1 MQKPEAAQSN
11 DPATAGFQHA
21 DTTAC
26 ASGSSLDAAAFVALE
41 PGSVAT
47 TRLCVLKSGDTFIVN
62 DLFGD
67 IGGNNDG
74 LFVNDTRVLSQL
86 RLTLGGRAPLLLS
99 GSVSSDNTA
108 FTAHLTNHPLP
119 QADGAAAAPE
129 GVVHIQRLRVVSG
142 TILSEAITL
151 TNYGNSDL
159 LVPLSISFASD
170 FRDMFEVRGAARLK
184 HGVVQA
190 ARVDDDAVTLSY
202 MGLDHSEREVRLN
215 FAPTPDRLTA
225 ERADFSIPL
234 PSAAC
239 ISIYLAISITVHLQS
254 APSRDVQSVQ
264 VPDLASASQP
274 QPQPPVAA
282 PESSL
287 ATSQTIARGVG
298 RAAVR
303 SALLDAHRVMR
314 KRRQVAARVRSNNP
328 LFNAWLDRSIAD
340 LGLLT
345 TDLESGPYPYAGI
358 PWFSTPF
365 GRDAVITSMQ
375 TLWMQPALARGVLRF
390 LAQHQAHEDSAFRD
404 AAVGKIMHE
413 TRKSEMA
420 STGEVPFALYY
431 GGVDTTPLFVVLAGS
446 YATRT
451 GDTALIDELW
461 PALERAAQWV
471 AKVCDH
477 NRFGLLDYQRGS
489 DSGLSNQGWK
499 DSQDSVFHADGRFP
513 DGPIALVEVQAYACA
528 AFDTMAHLAA
538 IRGAPDAAARYA
550 MRAATLR
557 ERVETLYWMPE
568 EKFYGI
574 ALDGQGELC
583 SVLASNAGH
592 LLAFGLPTRERGA
605 AVARHLESTLFHTG
619 WGVRTLAAG
628 QTHFNPMSYHNGSVW
643 PHDTA
648 LCARGL
654 ARYGDKAGAVRLL
667 EALFEAAVHF
677 EMRLPELFCGFTR
690 RRGEPPT
697 SYPVACLPQAWAAGS
712 PFMMLEAC
720 LGITIN
726 AANRE
731 IRIEQPALPAGIDWL
746 EISNLAVG
754 DRIVQI
760 RFQRVS
766 GQVVPSV
773 DHDGVRVVVML

>member
-1 MQKPEAAQSN
+1 MHKPETATPDASPAAHPDS
-11 DPATAGFQHA
+11 
-21 DTTAC
+21 
-26 ASGSSLDAAAFVALE
+26 AAAVQGSATHTPESAAFIALE
-41 PGSVAT
+41 PAREAAK
-47 TRLCVLKSGDTFIVN
+47 RLCVLKSGDTFIVN

-67 IGGNNDG
+67 IGGGDDG

-86 RLTLGGRAPLLLS
+86 RLTLGGRVPLLLS

-119 QADGAAAAPE
+119 QPEGGVTAPE
-129 GVVHIQRLRVVSG
+129 GVVHIQRLRVISG

-151 TNYGNSDL
+151 TNYGSCDL
-159 LVPLSISFASD
+159 QVPLSISFASD
-170 FRDMFEVRGAARLK
+170 FRDMFEVRGTTRLK
-184 HGVVQA
+184 HGTVQA
-190 ARVDDDAVTLSY
+190 AQVDGSGVTLSY
-202 MGLDHSEREVRLN
+202 MGLDHSEREVRLS
-215 FAPTPDRLTA
+215 FEPAPDRLTA
-225 ERADFSIPL
+225 ARADFSIAL

-239 ISIYLAISITVHLQS
+239 VSVYLAIAITVHRECEPLTD
-254 APSRDVQSVQ
+254 AP
-264 VPDLASASQP
+264 PMP
-274 QPQPPVAA
+274 A
-282 PESSL
+282 PEP
-287 ATSQTIARGVG
+287 IAKAPPEPASPPTGVG

-314 KRRQVAARVRSNNP
+314 ERRHAAARVRSNNP
-328 LFNAWLDRSIAD
+328 LFNAWLDRSFAD

-345 TDLESGPYPYAGI
+345 TDLPSGPYPYAGI

-375 TLWMQPALARGVLRF
+375 TLWVQPALARGVLRF
-390 LAQHQAHEDSAFRD
+390 LAEHQAHEDSAFRD

-420 STGEVPFALYY
+420 STGEVPYALYY
-431 GGVDTTPLFVVLAGS
+431 GGVDTTPLFIVLAGN
-446 YATRT
+446 YAMRT
-451 GDTALIDELW
+451 DDLGTIAELW

-489 DSGLSNQGWK
+489 ERGLSNQGWK

-528 AFDTMAHLAA
+528 AFDTMAHFAA
-538 IRGAPDAAARYA
+538 IRGAPDDAARYA

-557 ERVETLYWMPE
+557 ERVEALYWMPE

-574 ALDGQGELC
+574 ALDGHGELC
-583 SVLASNAGH
+583 RVLSSNAGH
-592 LLAFGLPTRERGA
+592 LLAFGLPTRERGI

-720 LGITIN
+720 LGITIQ

-754 DRIVQI
+754 DRTVQI

-773 DHDGVRVVVML
+773 EHDGVRVVVIL